1 MKIIHCGLMAQG
13 RTNEG
18 LSGAFQKAAS
28 KFAEVKLNKHSANKI
43 RELFV
48 PDILFLQIHNSEVD
62 GVNSRLL
69 FGDLI
74 KDLESKG
81 TKVVNWNGDIRRIPP
96 MWMKGLGLTA
106 FTNMRDIKA
115 MGGKFLQIGIDPE
128 VFKRWSNFRNDDVVF
143 MGNNYGNQFPMGQYR
158 REACK
163 VIKSLGGKLYGNYD
177 GSIENLN
184 ADPKNP
190 FPRQSKES
198 RIYSECGIAISI
210 SHFDEE
216 RYTSDRLLRCM
227 GSGAFTLSYH
237 YKGIEQDFTQGV
249 HLDTFRSHK
258 EMIDKIQYYKEH
270 KDLRNKIAEE
280 GYKHIHANFTYDN
293 MVQNIIEL

>member
-1 MKIIHCGLMAQG
+1 MVNG
-13 RTNEG
+13 RPNEG
-18 LSGAFQKAAS
+18 LSGAFKKVATEF
-28 KFAEVKLNKHSANKI
+28 KEIPLNKHSADEI
-43 RELFV
+43 RKSFI
-48 PDILFLQIHNSEVD
+48 PDILFLQIHNSTID
-62 GVNSRLL
+62 GVDSRHLCE
-69 FGDLI
+69 GLI
-74 KDLESKG
+74 KELEAKG
-81 TKVVNWNGDIRRIPP
+81 TKVINWNGDIRRIPP
-96 MWMKGLGLTA
+96 MWMSGLGLTA

-128 VFKRWSNFRNDDVVF
+128 VFKRWSESKNDDVVF

-163 VIKSLGGKLYGNYD
+163 ILKSMGAKLYGNYE
-177 GSIENLN
+177 GSIDNLN

-190 FPRQSKES
+190 FPKQSAES
-198 RIYSECGIAISI
+198 KIYSECGIAISI
-210 SHFDEE
+210 SHFDVD

-237 YKGIEQDFTQGV
+237 YKGIEQDFTPGV

-258 EMIDKIQYYKEH
+258 EMIEKIQYYKEN
-270 KDLRNKIAEE
+270 KELRQKIADQ